1 MKRLVILLFLVC
13 STSYG
18 QLQINELCSL
28 NDVVLQSAD
37 DNYYDWLEIYNNSDK
52 PVQLSNYYLTDDS
65 KKLDMWNFDSQFLFP
80 GEYTIVFASDIA
92 EVITNEQHANF
103 KLSSNGET
111 VYLTDGTKI
120 IDKVKFGKINEDYTY
135 GRLEESSDILTYL
148 ATPTPG
154 ESNRNSGTIV
164 TNRESGYYV
173 SKFNLN
179 LFAATGQKIYYTT
192 NGDDPTTTSFEYK
205 GAIDIKDE
213 YAKYKYLDTP
223 TTPPD
228 TSGCYFA
235 WKKVETVI
243 PRCRVVSY
251 RVLDDNGKL
260 GKVQTKSY
268 FFQNP
273 HQFPVMSI
281 ITDNQ
286 NLFNYDTGI
295 YVPGVNLDEENPCS
309 TGNYKM
315 RGDEWERPMSFSY
328 FENEKLVTQQNGGM
342 RLHGSGSRGA
352 SQKSLRFYARKN
364 YGINKFSNDF
374 FSDLDVNE
382 LNNFIVRATMSD
394 HSMALIKDA
403 VTMECVRGL
412 NLEQTYIKP
421 VVVYINGNYWG
432 LHEIRNRFDED
443 YFAEKYDLDKDS
455 VDIVAPVVF
464 GEPWE
469 EKYQNMKVVYDFIV
483 ANDLSLV
490 ENYEYIKQVY
500 DVPQIIDY
508 FIAETYFANTDW
520 PGNNLQLWNSNADR
534 KYKPLFYDLDAG
546 WRDREK
552 DMIEFATQMEHND
565 YPNPSS
571 TNIIFSKLLSND
583 EFRQQFIDRA
593 LYLIDNE
600 FTYEKIKPIIDK
612 YVNIYRPELGRS
624 IDRWHFP
631 EGETWWSDVV
641 FRDFYEFARLR
652 GCYYKEH
659 LVNHFDLDTNILC
672 SITNV
677 ATTMTTSPIITPNP
691 ATNFISV
698 SNVLSDYVTI
708 YDIHGT
714 ELMKI
719 NSKDNNS
726 LQIDIIGLAPSVY
739 FIKMDNRVYKFIKIN

>member
-1 MKRLVILLFLVC
+1 MKRLLILLFLVC

-18 QLQINELCSL
+18 QLQINELCSS
-28 NDVVLQSAD
+28 NDALLLSAD
-37 DNYYDWLEIYNNSDK
+37 GNYYDWLEIYNNSDK

-65 KKLDMWNFDSQFLFP
+65 KKIDMWNFDSQLLFP
-80 GEYTIVFASDIA
+80 GEYTIVFASDDDVDIPG
-92 EVITNEQHANF
+92 EIHANL

-164 TNRESGYYV
+164 ANRESGYYV

-179 LFAATGQKIYYTT
+179 LFAASGQKIYYTT
-192 NGDDPTTTSFEYK
+192 NGDDPTTKSFEYK

-213 YAKYKYLDTP
+213 YAIYKYLDVP
-223 TTPPD
+223 TTPVGALD
-228 TSGCYFA
+228 CYFI
-235 WKKVETVI
+235 WKKVETKI

-251 RVLDDNGKL
+251 RVLDDNGEL
-260 GKVQTKSY
+260 GKVQTKTY

-273 HQFPVMSI
+273 HQLPVMSI
-281 ITDNQ
+281 VTDNQ

-328 FENEKLVTQQNGGM
+328 FENEKLVTEQNGGM
-342 RLHGSGSRGA
+342 RIHGSGSRDA

-374 FSDLDVNE
+374 FTELDVDE
-382 LNNFIVRATMSD
+382 LDNFIVRGTMSD

-403 VTMECVRGL
+403 VTMESVRGL

-421 VVVYINGNYWG
+421 IVVYINGNYWG
-432 LHEIRNRFDED
+432 MHEIRNRFDED

-464 GEPWE
+464 GDPWE
-469 EKYQNMKVVYDFIV
+469 VKYQNMKVVYDFIV
-483 ANDLSLV
+483 ENDLSLA

-500 DVPQIIDY
+500 DIPQIIDY
-508 FIAETYFANTDW
+508 YIAETYFVNTDW
-520 PGNNLQLWNSNADR
+520 PGNNLQFWNSNSDR
-534 KYKPLFYDLDAG
+534 KYKPLFYDMDAG

-552 DMIEFATQMEHND
+552 DMIEFASQMEHND

-571 TNIIFSKLLSND
+571 TNVIFSKLLSND

-612 YVNIYRPELGRS
+612 YVNKYRPELGRN

-631 EGETWWSDVV
+631 ESEIWWQEVLHK
-641 FRDFYEFARLR
+641 DFYEFARLR
-652 GCYYKEH
+652 GCYYKQH
-659 LVNHFDLDTNILC
+659 LVKHFGLDSSLLC
-672 SITNV
+672 SLTSV
-677 ATTMTTSPIITPNP
+677 ATTSIATPSISPNP
-691 ATNFISV
+691 ATNFILV
-698 SNVLSDYVTI
+698 NNVLSDYVTI

-719 NSKDNNS
+719 NSKDKTS
-726 LQIDIIGLAPSVY
+726 LEINITRLAPSIY
-739 FIKMDNRVYKFIKIN
+739 FVKTDNKVYKFVKIN